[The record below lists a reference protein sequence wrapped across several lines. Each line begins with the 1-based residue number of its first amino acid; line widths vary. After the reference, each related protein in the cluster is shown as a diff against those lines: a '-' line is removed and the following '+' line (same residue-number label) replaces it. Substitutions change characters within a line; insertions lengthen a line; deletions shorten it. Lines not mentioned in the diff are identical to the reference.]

1 MHVMQSIRH
10 GVWCSTPA
18 GNDCLNKAFL
28 STHPQSFSDAN
39 TSYSAEN
46 SGDVIGYEGSSL
58 TAAGG
63 GGGANVSPVGGPGN
77 AAVAAANMPQPPG
90 RVILFFS
97 VNSSGCFC
105 GVAEM
110 ISPVNKL
117 KHLNIWQD
125 SRWRGAFDVRWI
137 YAKVAAPSQLHL
149 PQHGVDAEDSG
160 PLQDFRFR
168 DPNPEA
174 ESLPSQLRYSV
185 EVAQM

>member
-28 STHPQSFSDAN
+28 STHPQSFADSNSPYNA
-39 TSYSAEN
+39 N
-46 SGDVIGYEGSSL
+46 SGDAIGYEGSSP
-58 TAAGG
+58 AAAA
-63 GGGANVSPVGGPGN
+63 GGGANVSPVGGSGN
-77 AAVAAANMPQPPG
+77 GAAAAGSANMQPPSG

-137 YAKVAAPSQLHL
+137 YAKVRPGL
-149 PQHGVDAEDSG
+149 P
-160 PLQDFRFR
+160 P
-168 DPNPEA
+168 P
-174 ESLPSQLRYSV
+174 LPSYTFLALLPFLRHLATSGRSFG
-185 EVAQM
+185 